1 MTEQASG
8 EWVTVAKRSALA
20 EGEMQGAT
28 VGDQEIAVYNIDGEI
43 YATDNLCTHAFAFL
57 TDGWLDGDVIECP
70 LHGGRFE
77 VKTGKGLGPPI
88 PCDVKTFPVRI
99 VGDDIQVQLG
109 G

>member
-1 MTEQASG
+1 MSE
-8 EWVTVAKRSALA
+8 EKWVTVAKRA
-20 EGEMQGAT
+20 ELGE
-28 VGDQEIAVYNIDGEI
+28 GDMKGTTLNDVEIAVYNIDGTL

-88 PCDVKTFPVRI
+88 PCDIKIYPLRV
-99 VGDDIQVQLG
+99 VGDEIQVNLG